1 MLLAQDTIPRFH
13 TILAA
18 SFTWILLAGFLVFP
32 GTFTSLQKLEA
43 KDGDET
49 GKRVLEA
56 VKNVK
61 LIYVGAACCG
71 VGAGGMIWLWF
82 RHRTNFV
89 WLLNKI
95 FLPGCLNSFAGLI
108 STLINV
114 YSQQKGHWSTTA
126 WITAAVT
133 GGVMAITGVLF
144 GLYNFW
150 LLEKVRR
157 KHVRE
162 MDTIGEDGD
171 VEEGLKEKMERKA
184 KEPALEPGSV
194 V

>member
-1 MLLAQDTIPRFH
+1 MVGKFLAFLLSLICLSVIPLFVSVEKQGH
-13 TILAA
+13 IA
-18 SFTWILLAGFLVFP
+18 
-32 GTFTSLQKLEA
+32 
-43 KDGDET
+43 D
-49 GKRVLEA
+49 
-56 VKNVK
+56 VKQ
-61 LIYVGAACCG
+61 
-71 VGAGGMIWLWF
+71 WF

-95 FLPGCLNSFAGLI
+95 FLPGALNSFAGLI
-108 STLINV
+108 SSLINV
-114 YSQQKGHWSTTA
+114 YSQQDGHWSTTA

-133 GGVMAITGVLF
+133 GGVMLITSVLF

-157 KHVRE
+157 KHSRE
-162 MDTIGEDGD
+162 MGIIAEGE
-171 VEEGLKEKMERKA
+171 VEEGLKEKVERKA